1 MADKKKS
8 SFMTEFK
15 TFIAR
20 GNVMDMAVGVVVG
33 SAFTA
38 IVNQLVQGI
47 INPLI
52 GKLFGDINL
61 ADYKVILTEATEETT
76 EVAIMYGSFIQAI
89 INFILVAFS
98 VFCVVRTI
106 NKVKDQL
113 NKKELEEKKAAEE
126 AKKAAEAKAA
136 EEAAAK
142 AAEPTEEILLLRE
155 IRDSL
160 KK

>member
-1 MADKKKS
+1 MAEKS
-8 SFMTEFK
+8 TFFSEFK

-20 GNVMDMAVGVVVG
+20 GNVVDMAVGVVVG

-47 INPLI
+47 INPCI

-61 ADYKVILTEATEETT
+61 SDYKVVLTPGTEEVA
-76 EVAIMYGSFIQAI
+76 EVAILYGAFIQAI
-89 INFILVAFS
+89 INFLLVALS
-98 VFCVVRTI
+98 VFTIVRII
-106 NKVKDQL
+106 NKTKDAMT
-113 NKKELEEKKAAEE
+113 KKERE
-126 AKKAAEAKAA
+126 AAEAAA
-136 EEAAAK
+136 AEAAAK
-142 AAEPTEEILLLRE
+142 AAATPAAPSEEILLLRE

>member
-1 MADKKKS
+1 MANKS
-8 SFMTEFK
+8 TFFEEFK

-20 GNVMDMAVGVVVG
+20 GNVIDMAVGVVVG

-52 GKLFGDINL
+52 GKIFGDINL
-61 ADYKVILTEATEETT
+61 TDYKIVLTAATEETP

-89 INFILVAFS
+89 INFLLVALTLFIFIRS
-98 VFCVVRTI
+98 M
-106 NKVKDQL
+106 NKVKDSFK
-113 NKKELEEKKAAEE
+113 KKEAEEEKAAEE
-126 AKKAAEAKAA
+126 EAPV
-136 EEAAAK
+136 
-142 AAEPTEEILLLRE
+142 EPSEEILLLRE

>member
-38 IVNQLVQGI
+38 IVNQLVLGI

-52 GKLFGDINL
+52 GKLFGNVNL
-61 ADYKVILTEATEETT
+61 ADYKVVLTEATEETA

-89 INFILVAFS
+89 INFLLVAFS
-98 VFCVVRTI
+98 VFCVVRVI
-106 NKVKDQL
+106 NKLKDQL
-113 NKKELEEKKAAEE
+113 NKKEIEAKKAEEE

-136 EEAAAK
+136 EEAAQK
-142 AAEPTEEILLLRE
+142 AAEHTEEILLLRE

>member
-1 MADKKKS
+1 MSKFLK
-8 SFMTEFK
+8 EFK
-15 TFIAR
+15 EFAFK
-20 GNVMDMAVGVVVG
+20 GNVIDMAVGVVVG

-47 INPLI
+47 INPCI

-61 ADYKVILTEATEETT
+61 ADYKVVLTAATEETP
-76 EVAIMYGSFIQAI
+76 EVAILYGSFIQAI
-89 INFILVAFS
+89 INFLLVAFS
-98 VFCVVRTI
+98 VFVMVRAI
-106 NKVKDQL
+106 NRVKDSM
-113 NKKELEEKKAAEE
+113 NKKQKEE
-126 AKKAAEAKAA
+126 

-142 AAEPTEEILLLRE
+142 AADAAKEPEAPPEPSEEILLLRE